1 MAASSDAVP
10 VSERSDLCSD
20 SSNKRSGM
28 WVAAYGYSKEEKSPG
43 ELIALRRAFE
53 VPVIFANVFILLAVY
68 PS

>member
-43 ELIALRRAFE
+43 ELIALYLRMFLYCWMYIRLD
-53 VPVIFANVFILLAVY
+53 FA
-68 PS
+68 